1 MPEIWRKCRTTFRW
15 CRYSVWAVILLGLLA
30 FGWLNVVGL
39 PGFLKTRLTATL
51 RERGVH
57 LEFSRMRLRVVH
69 GLVAENVRAGGENG
83 PGRPALTASE
93 VQLQLNYPA
102 LFRGRFQLD
111 GIVVRD
117 GKFILPVS
125 PTNSLVWLNI
135 QTEIRFL
142 PDQTWSLDELRADF
156 FGTRLS
162 LSGQVAHAPEAAS
175 WKLFTGRKPGERGE
189 LFRPLQD
196 FSDQFARIHF
206 EGQPQLGLTVNGD
219 AHDIHSFTLRA
230 YASVPGMNSPWFSG
244 RGLQLTA
251 NLTTPADAM
260 TNANPALDFWTNA
273 LPFRLAW
280 NMRAADLRS
289 EKISAHT
296 LECHGLWLAPQLS
309 VTKLSGHLGGGKVF
323 AAASLDVLTRNLAFT
338 NSSDFDPHVFATLL
352 PDRGRRMLGEI
363 LWTRPPLIR
372 VGGLVTLPPWTNGMP
387 GWRNGLPAWSDG
399 LASPLALV
407 GELAFT
413 NAVLRG
419 ETLNLART
427 HFSFTNSIWSLPDLE
442 LVQNRTKLALGGSAS
457 IITKNFRLSLRGALD
472 ENSVQ
477 PFLKDTP
484 VARALSIVQLTEP
497 VVLAVN
503 AAGNLRTLDT
513 ITASGH
519 LSLTNFAVRGQAIS
533 SVDTDVTCSNR
544 VLSFLHP
551 QAFRAAGSQTMTAGS
566 VTLDFNARMIYFT
579 NGFSTFEPMVVP
591 RAIGPKTAAC
601 IEPYEYLA
609 PPTVRVHGQLP
620 LRDFK
625 SGRDLDGTD
634 LTFDIIR
641 GAPFRWNRLQ
651 ATNAVGTV
659 HWLGQ
664 YLVLSN
670 ITAGCYGGRAAGHAY
685 FDFRPVAYGC
695 DFNFGVSVSNLDVHA
710 LAADLSTSKTN
721 LLEGSLNGFVEITSA
736 NSKSWQSWNGYGSAQ
751 LHNGLLWNIPVFGFA
766 SPVLNAFSPGLGNSR
781 ATEASADFVM
791 TNGVARTDSLTIHTL
806 TMRLQY
812 SGTVDLQQHVN
823 AHVTAQLMRNTWV
836 VGPLV
841 STVLWPVSKIFECRV
856 TGLVSEPKIT
866 PILFPFS
873 KYLLAPLHPI
883 RTFQGIFSTPENPSP
898 PASK

>member
-15 CRYSVWAVILLGLLA
+15 CRYSVWAVILLALLA
-30 FGWLNVVGL
+30 IGWLNVVGL
-39 PGFLKTRLTATL
+39 PGFLKARLTATL
-51 RERGVH
+51 RERGVQ
-57 LEFSRMRLRVVH
+57 LEFSRMRLRLVH
-69 GLVAENVRAGGENG
+69 GFVAENVRIGEESE
-83 PGRPALTASE
+83 PDRPALTASE

-102 LFRGRFQLD
+102 LFRGRFELD

-117 GKFILPVS
+117 GKFVLPVA
-125 PTNSLVWLNI
+125 PGNSLAWLNI

-142 PDQTWSLDELRADF
+142 PDQTWSLDELSADF
-156 FGTRLS
+156 SGTRLR
-162 LSGQVAHAPEAAS
+162 LSGQVAHAPEVAA

-196 FSDQFARIHF
+196 FSSQLDRIHF
-206 EGQPQLGLTVNGD
+206 EGQPQLGLTLNGD
-219 AHDIHSFTLRA
+219 ARDINSFTLRA
-230 YASVPGMNSPWFSG
+230 YASVPEMDSPWISG
-244 RGLQLTA
+244 RDLQFTA
-251 NLTTPADAM
+251 NLTTPASAM
-260 TNANPALDFWTNA
+260 TNADPALDFWTNA

-280 NMRAADLRS
+280 SMRAADLRS
-289 EKISAHT
+289 EKIGAHT
-296 LECHGLWLAPQLS
+296 MECHGLWQAPQLS
-309 VTKLSGHLGGGKVF
+309 VTKFSAHLGGGKLA
-323 AAASLDVLTRNLAFT
+323 AAASLDVQTRNLTFT

-352 PDRGRRMLGEI
+352 PDHARRMLGEI
-363 LWTRPPLIR
+363 LWTRPPLLR
-372 VGGLVTLPPWTNGMP
+372 VGGTVTLPPWTNG
-387 GWRNGLPAWSDG
+387 LPAWQGGVPEWSDG
-399 LASPLALV
+399 LPPPLALG

-413 NAVLRG
+413 NAVLHG
-419 ETLNLART
+419 ETLNLVRT
-427 HFSFTNSIWSLPDLE
+427 HFSFTNSIWNLPDLE
-442 LVQNRTKLALGGSAS
+442 LVQNRTKLAFSGSVS
-457 IITKNFRLSLRGALD
+457 TVTKNFRLSLRGALD

-484 VARALSIVQLTEP
+484 VVPVLSIVQLTEP
-497 VVLAVN
+497 VVLAVK

-513 ITASGH
+513 VTATGH
-519 LSLTNFAVRGQAIS
+519 LSLTNFAVRGQTIS
-533 SVDTDVTCSNR
+533 SVDTDVTSSNR
-544 VLSFLHP
+544 VVSFLHP
-551 QAFRAAGSQTMTAGS
+551 QSFRSAGSQMITAGS

-579 NGFSTFEPMVVP
+579 NGFSTFEPMVIP

-601 IEPYEYLA
+601 IEPYEYLS
-609 PPTVRVHGQLP
+609 PPTALVHGQLP

-625 SGRDLDGTD
+625 NGRDLDGTD

-641 GAPFRWNRLQ
+641 GAPFRWSRLR
-651 ATNAVGTV
+651 ATNAAGTV

-695 DFNFGVSVSNLDVHA
+695 DFNFGVGVSNIDVHA
-710 LAADLSTSKTN
+710 LALDLSASKTN

-736 NSKSWQSWNGYGSAQ
+736 NSKSWQSWNGYGSVH

-836 VGPLV
+836 VGPIV

-873 KYLLAPLHPI
+873 KYLLAPFHPI
-883 RTFQGIFSTPENPSP
+883 RTFEDIFSTPENPSSADP
-898 PASK
+898 K